1 LAAKDARSG
10 PDWFAGEKAVVG
22 ILGLL
27 SVMTGAVVA
36 YLAKRFPA
44 HIEALET
51 GAGALLLG
59 GLALAS
65 CGLPIII

>member
-1 LAAKDARSG
+1 
-10 PDWFAGEKAVVG
+10 VVG

-27 SVMTGAVVA
+27 SFMTGAVVA

>member
-1 LAAKDARSG
+1 MGLRES
-10 PDWFAGEKAVVG
+10 AVIG

-27 SVMTGAVVA
+27 SVMSGTAIA

-44 HIEALET
+44 HIELLES

-59 GLALAS
+59 GFALAS
-65 CGLPIII
+65 CALPVIF

>member
-1 LAAKDARSG
+1 M
-10 PDWFAGEKAVVG
+10 PDPDHIGSRENAVVG

-44 HIEALET
+44 HIEALQT

-65 CGLPIII
+65 CGLPVIL

>member
-1 LAAKDARSG
+1 M
-10 PDWFAGEKAVVG
+10 VG

-36 YLAKRFPA
+36 YSAKRFTA
-44 HIEALET
+44 HIGALET

>member
-1 LAAKDARSG
+1 M
-10 PDWFAGEKAVVG
+10 VG

-27 SVMTGAVVA
+27 SVMTGTVVA

-44 HIEALET
+44 HIELLET
-51 GAGALLLG
+51 GAGALLIG

-65 CGLPIII
+65 CGLPVII

>member
-1 LAAKDARSG
+1 MGLRES
-10 PDWFAGEKAVVG
+10 AVIG
-22 ILGLL
+22 ILSLL
-27 SVMTGAVVA
+27 SVISGCAIA

-44 HIEALET
+44 HIELLET

-65 CGLPIII
+65 SALPVIL

>member
-1 LAAKDARSG
+1 M
-10 PDWFAGEKAVVG
+10 VG
-22 ILGLL
+22 ILGML

-36 YLAKRFPA
+36 YFARRFPA

-51 GAGALLLG
+51 GAGALLLC

-65 CGLPIII
+65 CGLPIIL

>member
-1 LAAKDARSG
+1 
-10 PDWFAGEKAVVG
+10 
-22 ILGLL
+22 
-27 SVMTGAVVA
+27 MTGAAVA

-44 HIEALET
+44 YIEVLET

-65 CGLPIII
+65 CGLPVIL

>member
-1 LAAKDARSG
+1 MGLRES
-10 PDWFAGEKAVVG
+10 AVIG

-27 SVMTGAVVA
+27 SVMSGTAIA

-44 HIEALET
+44 HVELLET

-59 GLALAS
+59 GLAFAS
-65 CGLPIII
+65 CGLPVIL

>member
-1 LAAKDARSG
+1 MPG
-10 PDWFAGEKAVVG
+10 PDLIGPRENAVVG

-36 YLAKRFPA
+36 YLAKRFPG

-65 CGLPIII
+65 CALPVII

>member
-1 LAAKDARSG
+1 LPGADRVGSR
-10 PDWFAGEKAVVG
+10 ENAVVG

-27 SVMTGAVVA
+27 SVVTGAVVA
-36 YLAKRFPA
+36 CLAKRFPA
-44 HIEALET
+44 HVEALET

-65 CGLPIII
+65 CGLPVIL

>member
-1 LAAKDARSG
+1 MPG
-10 PDWFAGEKAVVG
+10 PDRIGPRENAVVG

>member
-1 LAAKDARSG
+1 M
-10 PDWFAGEKAVVG
+10 VG

-36 YLAKRFPA
+36 YLATRFPA
-44 HIEALET
+44 HVEALET

-65 CGLPIII
+65 CGLPVIL

>member
-1 LAAKDARSG
+1 VPG
-10 PDWFAGEKAVVG
+10 PDQIGPRENTVVG

-27 SVMTGAVVA
+27 SVLTGAAVA

-44 HIEALET
+44 HVEALET
-51 GAGALLLG
+51 GAGALLIG

-65 CGLPIII
+65 CALPVII

>member
-1 LAAKDARSG
+1 MGLRES
-10 PDWFAGEKAVVG
+10 AVIG
-22 ILGLL
+22 ILSLL
-27 SVMTGAVVA
+27 SVMSGTAIA

-44 HIEALET
+44 QIELLET

-65 CGLPIII
+65 SGLPVIL

>member
-1 LAAKDARSG
+1 M
-10 PDWFAGEKAVVG
+10 VG
-22 ILGLL
+22 ILGML
-27 SVMTGAVVA
+27 SVVTGAVIA

-44 HIEALET
+44 HIEVLET

-65 CGLPIII
+65 CGLPVLI

>member
-1 LAAKDARSG
+1 MPG
-10 PDWFAGEKAVVG
+10 PDRIGSWENVVVG

-27 SVMTGAVVA
+27 SVMTGAAFA
-36 YLAKRFPA
+36 YSAKRFPA

-51 GAGALLLG
+51 GAGALLLS
-59 GLALAS
+59 GLALTS

>member
-1 LAAKDARSG
+1 M
-10 PDWFAGEKAVVG
+10 VG

-27 SVMTGAVVA
+27 SVMTGAAVA
-36 YLAKRFPA
+36 YLAKHFPA

-51 GAGALLLG
+51 CAGALLLG

-65 CGLPIII
+65 SGLPIIL

>member
-1 LAAKDARSG
+1 MPG
-10 PDWFAGEKAVVG
+10 PDLIGPPETAVVG
-22 ILGLL
+22 ILGML
-27 SVMTGAVVA
+27 SVVTGAVVA

-44 HIEALET
+44 HIEVLET

-65 CGLPIII
+65 CGLPVLI

>member
-1 LAAKDARSG
+1 
-10 PDWFAGEKAVVG
+10 VVG

-27 SVMTGAVVA
+27 SVLTGAAVA

-51 GAGALLLG
+51 GAGALLIG

-65 CGLPIII
+65 CGLPVII

>member
-1 LAAKDARSG
+1 MI
-10 PDWFAGEKAVVG
+10 G

-27 SVMTGAVVA
+27 SVMSGTTIA
-36 YLAKRFPA
+36 YLAKHFPA
-44 HIEALET
+44 HIELLET

-65 CGLPIII
+65 SGLPIIL